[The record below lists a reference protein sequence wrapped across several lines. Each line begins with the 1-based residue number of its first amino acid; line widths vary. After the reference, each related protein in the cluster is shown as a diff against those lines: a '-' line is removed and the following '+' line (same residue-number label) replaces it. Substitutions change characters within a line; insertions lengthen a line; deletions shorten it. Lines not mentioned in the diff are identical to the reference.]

1 LYLGLVESDVQRGGR
16 VKLSE
21 SIKPADYCPITRH
34 DYNHAV
40 TAAGAL
46 RRQGFP
52 DLAERVEEAAKEIRR
67 LVGGGA

>member
-1 LYLGLVESDVQRGGR
+1 

-21 SIKPADYCPITRH
+21 NIKPADYCPITRH

-46 RRQGFP
+46 RRQGYP
-52 DLAERVEEAAKEIRR
+52 ELAERVEEAAKEIRR
-67 LVGGGA
+67 RLVGGGE

>member
-1 LYLGLVESDVQRGGR
+1 

-46 RRQGFP
+46 RRQGYP
-52 DLAERVEEAAKEIRR
+52 ELAGKVEEAAKEIRKR
-67 LVGGGA
+67 LVGGGE

>member
-1 LYLGLVESDVQRGGR
+1 M
-16 VKLSE
+16 KLSE
-21 SIKPADYCPITRH
+21 SIKPADYCPITRS

-46 RRQGFP
+46 MRQGFP
-52 DLAERVEEAAKEIRR
+52 DLAERVEDAAKEIRRR

>member
-1 LYLGLVESDVQRGGR
+1 MAGDVQRGGGM
-16 VKLSE
+16 KLSE

-34 DYNHAV
+34 DYNHAL

-52 DLAERVEEAAKEIRR
+52 DLAEKVEEAAKEIRR
-67 LVGGGA
+67 RLVGGGA

>member
-1 LYLGLVESDVQRGGR
+1 M
-16 VKLSE
+16 KLSE
-21 SIKPADYCPITRH
+21 SIKPSDYCPITRA

-67 LVGGGA
+67 RLVGGVE

>member
-1 LYLGLVESDVQRGGR
+1 MESDVLRGGGM
-16 VKLSE
+16 KLSE

-34 DYNHAV
+34 DYNHAL

-46 RRQGFP
+46 KRQGFP

-67 LVGGGA
+67 RLEAGK

>member
-1 LYLGLVESDVQRGGR
+1 MGLVAGDVLGGGR

-21 SIKPADYCPITRH
+21 NIKPSDYCPITRH
-34 DYNHAV
+34 DYNHAL

-52 DLAERVEEAAKEIRR
+52 DLAERVELAAKEIRRR